1 MPPLPHLSSKLRIL
15 SCTNMNDQALWY
27 ADCASIVATSS
38 KFPALHQFKQ
48 EELIKISISVLGG
61 TTKTMVDKTEGSLQF
76 LSACV
81 PD

>member
-27 ADCASIVATSS
+27 ADCASIVATS

-48 EELIKISISVLGG
+48 KEFINISFGRNHKDNECMRS
-61 TTKTMVDKTEGSLQF
+61 
-76 LSACV
+76 
-81 PD
+81 